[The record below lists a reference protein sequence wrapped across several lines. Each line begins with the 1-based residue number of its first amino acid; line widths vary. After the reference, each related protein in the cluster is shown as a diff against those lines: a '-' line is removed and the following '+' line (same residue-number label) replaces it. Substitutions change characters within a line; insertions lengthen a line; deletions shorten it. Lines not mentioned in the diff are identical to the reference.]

1 MGGLWVCLLPGN
13 EAVSKVHN
21 LFMFQSSRFCPSDR
35 FKAAF
40 PEALSWKPEGETQSN
55 SALQQYSTKQYNQA
69 AIISHPKGESNI
81 FPSFFSSFSLPI
93 LH

>member
-1 MGGLWVCLLPGN
+1 MTEVVSSPLLGRRRWG
-13 EAVSKVHN
+13 AVGVSAA
-21 LFMFQSSRFCPSDR
+21 RFCPSDR